1 MKRLNILFALM
12 LAVTTLFAQVPSQFT
27 YQAVVRDAN
36 GSLLANG
43 NVGLR
48 LTLLQGSATGTRVW
62 TSSQMVTTNANG
74 LFTVAVGAGG
84 ASLDDVDWSQGPYF
98 LKSEVDPTGGNNYTV
113 STIQQLISVP
123 YAMRAATVESHSLAD
138 AAAQGNAV
146 QSQIKQLSDPTEEM
160 DAVNLRTL
168 NAALALMQQRIDSI
182 SGGNGGGSGQA
193 TGDWVD
199 LGLPSGLLWAT
210 HNVGA
215 TSPEEFGDYYAWG
228 ETTTKQTYNWSTYA
242 YGNDYNQLTKYCSS
256 SSCGLNGYTDTLT
269 FLQAMDDAATA
280 NMGNGAR
287 IPTME
292 EWQELIN
299 HCSRVWVAHNNV
311 MGCRFTG
318 PNGNTLFLPAAGYRW
333 GDELSRA
340 GSYGGYW
347 SSSLYADYPDYA
359 WGFYFYSSGQNV
371 DYSYRSG
378 GFSVRAVRQN

>member
-1 MKRLNILFALM
+1 MKRINILLALM

-36 GSLLANG
+36 GSLVANG
-43 NVGLR
+43 NVGLQM
-48 LTLLQGSATGTRVW
+48 TLLQGSATGTAVW
-62 TSSQMVTTNANG
+62 SSTQTVTTNANG

-113 STIQQLISVP
+113 STVQQLLSVP

-138 AAAQGNAV
+138 AASQGNAV
-146 QSQIKQLSDPTEEM
+146 QSQIKQVSDPTEDL

-182 SGGNGGGSGQA
+182 SGGSGQT

-215 TSPEEFGDYYAWG
+215 TSPEDFGDYYAWG

-242 YGNDYNQLTKYCSS
+242 YGSAENQLTKYCSS
-256 SSCGLNGYTDTLT
+256 SSYGLNGYTDTLT
-269 FLQAMDDAATA
+269 ILQAMDDAATA

-287 IPTME
+287 IPNNE
-292 EWQELIN
+292 EWLELYN
-299 HCSRVWVAHNNV
+299 HCNKVWVAQNGV
-311 MGCRFTG
+311 MGYRFTG
-318 PNGNTLFLPAAGYRW
+318 PNGNTLFLPAAGNRFYN
-333 GDELSRA
+333 GLSEA
-340 GSYGGYW
+340 GSFGFYW
-347 SSSLYADYPDYA
+347 SSRLNPGSPYYA
-359 WGFYFYSSGQNV
+359 WHFRFSSGGQGMNG
-371 DYSYRSG
+371 SSSNRAF

>member
-1 MKRLNILFALM
+1 MKRINILLALM

-36 GSLLANG
+36 GSLVANG
-43 NVGLR
+43 NVGLQM
-48 LTLLQGSATGTRVW
+48 TLLQGSATGTAVW
-62 TSSQMVTTNANG
+62 SSTQTVTTNANG

-113 STIQQLISVP
+113 STVQQLLSVP

-138 AAAQGNAV
+138 AASQGNAV
-146 QSQIKQLSDPTEEM
+146 QSQIKQVSDPTEDL

-182 SGGNGGGSGQA
+182 SGGSGQT

-215 TSPEEFGDYYAWG
+215 TSPEDFGDYYAWG

-242 YGNDYNQLTKYCSS
+242 YGNAENQLTKYCSS
-256 SSCGLNGYTDTLT
+256 SSYGLNGYTDTLT
-269 FLQAMDDAATA
+269 ILQAMDDAATA

-287 IPTME
+287 IPTIE
-292 EWQELIN
+292 EWQELYN
-299 HCSRVWVAHNNV
+299 HCSKVWVAHNNV

-318 PNGNTLFLPAAGYRW
+318 PNGNTLFLPAAGSRW
-333 GDELSRA
+333 DDGLLNA
-340 GSYGGYW
+340 GSSGYYW
-347 SSSLYADYPDYA
+347 SSSLYTDYPNNA
-359 WGFYFYSSGQNV
+359 WNYGYPSGNPGGMV
-371 DYSYRSG
+371 GNCRYN